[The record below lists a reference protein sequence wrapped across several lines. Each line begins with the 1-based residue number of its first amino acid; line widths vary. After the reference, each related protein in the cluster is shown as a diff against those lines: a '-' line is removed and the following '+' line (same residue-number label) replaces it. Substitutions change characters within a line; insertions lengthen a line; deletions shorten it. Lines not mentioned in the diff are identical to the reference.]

1 MDYTKLR
8 KIASKEISEANIA
21 EMFAESYSKILDIS
35 IEDAK
40 KIVEMK
46 LNKHLNSVS
55 LKFERAI
62 ENDAFNDVIKSK
74 DENTLDEYLE
84 EKTVIKG

>member
-8 KIASKEISEANIA
+8 KIAYKEISESNIA

-46 LNKHLNSVS
+46 LNKHLNRVS

-74 DENTLDEYLE
+74 DENTLDKYLE
-84 EKTVIKG
+84 KKTVIKG

>member
-46 LNKHLNSVS
+46 LNKHLSSVS